1 MFLTQQGGFIIRP
14 IAKLFGLIFGL
25 IYDVFDKFGIVS
37 MGFVIIIFTII
48 IRLCLTPLMF
58 KSNKSSKI
66 TAYIQPEM
74 NKITKKYKGKKDQ
87 ESILAQQ
94 REMRELQDKYGVNM
108 TGSCLTALIQMP
120 IFLALYRVIQNIP
133 AYVSQVKELYLPIAN
148 AIYADP
154 ASADALNNFKALD
167 EYKSYFASV
176 SSSANSVNGIID
188 ILAKFPSNAWDA
200 FKETITNSSVI
211 SAIADNKDKIV
222 DVNSFIGGID
232 LTVAPGFA
240 LTAAFAIP
248 VLSLVFQFLS
258 MKATP
263 QQSTGDPAQEQSM
276 KMMKGMMYVFPLMS
290 FFITVSVPAGL
301 GLYWATGAFISFL
314 TSVGIN
320 TYFKHCD
327 MDKLIEKSKEKAA
340 KKMAKKKAS
349 GKKSFMERMQE
360 AAYGG
365 QDPNSNP
372 KVNSDIASQ
381 SLKSYSSSTMS
392 KNNSGVKYREGSL
405 AAKANVM
412 QRYKDNDGG
421 KN

>member
-1 MFLTQQGGFIIRP
+1 MFLTQQGGFIIKP
-14 IAKLFGLIFGL
+14 IAKLFGFVFGL

-37 MGFVIIIFTII
+37 IGFVIIIFTII

-87 ESILAQQ
+87 ESVLAQQ
-94 REMRELQDKYGVNM
+94 REMRELQEKYGVNM

-133 AYVSQVKELYLPIAN
+133 AYVSQVKNLYLPIAN
-148 AIYADP
+148 AISDDK
-154 ASADALNNFKALD
+154 ASVEALNAFKSLD
-167 EYKSYFASV
+167 EYKSYFAGINTSTDTI
-176 SSSANSVNGIID
+176 NGIID
-188 ILAKFPSNAWDA
+188 VLAKFPTKAWDA
-200 FKETITNSSVI
+200 FSSTVSNSSVL
-211 SAIADNKDKIV
+211 SAISENKDKII
-222 DVNSFIGGID
+222 DVNSFVAGID

-263 QQSTGDPAQEQSM
+263 QQNTGDPAQEQSM

-290 FFITVSVPAGL
+290 FFITVTVPAGL

-320 TYFKHCD
+320 AYFKHCD
-327 MDKLIEKSKEKAA
+327 MEKLIEKSKEKAA
-340 KKMAKKKAS
+340 KKIEKKKAS
-349 GKKSFMERMQE
+349 GKKSFMERMSE

-365 QDPNSNP
+365 QDPNANP
-372 KVNSDIASQ
+372 KVNSNIATQ
-381 SLKSYSSSTMS
+381 SLKSYSSNTMS

-405 AAKANVM
+405 AAKANAL
-412 QRYKDNDGG
+412 QRYNDNNGG